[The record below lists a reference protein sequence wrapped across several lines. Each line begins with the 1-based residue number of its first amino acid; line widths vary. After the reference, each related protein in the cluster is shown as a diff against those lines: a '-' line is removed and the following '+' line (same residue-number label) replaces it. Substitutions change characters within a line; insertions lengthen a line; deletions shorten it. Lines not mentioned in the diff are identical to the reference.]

1 MSEAIQ
7 AMRLKITQIGN
18 LLFERHLTDAAGGN
32 VSARVDDL
40 ICITSRFSGTKY
52 RWNLQPNQVLVTD
65 LSGNKFEGDGDISRE
80 SKVHYHIFQ
89 NFPDVGAV
97 VHCHAQNALV
107 FASAQHPIVPVLE
120 DTMKFG
126 VIKVCDYAP
135 AHSMVLAESIV
146 NLLKGQEERIRKQAA
161 AVLAPWHGLFVAGKD
176 LDAAFDAAER
186 IDTNAHCILFSKLLP
201 IDPPVNPNDIMG
213 KITGAMQEFS

>member
-1 MSEAIQ
+1 MNETVE
-7 AMRLKITQIGN
+7 AMRLKITQIGK

-32 VSARVDDL
+32 ISVRVNDL
-40 ICITSRFSGTKY
+40 ICITPRYSGTKY
-52 RWNLQPNQVLVTD
+52 RWSLQPDQVLVTD
-65 LSGNKFEGDGDISRE
+65 ETGNKLEGDGDISRE

-89 NFPDVGAV
+89 AFPDVSAV

-107 FASAQHPIVPVLE
+107 FASAQQPILPVLE

-126 VIKVCDYAP
+126 EIKVCEYGP
-135 AHSMVLAESIV
+135 AHSTFLAESIV
-146 NLLKGQEERIRKQAA
+146 GLLKGQEERIKKQAA

-186 IDTNAHCILFSKLLP
+186 IDTNARCILFSRLLP
-201 IDPPVNPNDIMG
+201 VDPPFSAAQTMQ
-213 KITGAMQEFS
+213 KISKAMQEFK